1 MSRASTIEFS
11 VWKLWI
17 IQVEL
22 PFSHSVA
29 LSSLSLSPEY
39 GYKKDTTV
47 MILNKRQ
54 LYLIYKYLTGY
65 HKIICQNMVLLVVV
79 CVKSIIW
86 FMFEKCPIDNW
97 HCYIEIVL
105 SFIHLCIKLFID
117 VFECQLYKF
126 WMVEY
131 FHIYLIVYI
140 FVKLIK
146 AIHCAS

>member
-1 MSRASTIEFS
+1 MSIASTIEFS
-11 VWKLWI
+11 TWKLWI

-65 HKIICQNMVLLVVV
+65 HKIICQNMVLLVV
-79 CVKSIIW
+79 CVLYGLSLKSV
-86 FMFEKCPIDNW
+86 ELTIDIVILKLYYHSFIYALNYLLIFLNVSCICFGWLNIFIFTKLFTSLLNW
-97 HCYIEIVL
+97 SKLYIVL
-105 SFIHLCIKLFID
+105 LK
-117 VFECQLYKF
+117 V
-126 WMVEY
+126 
-131 FHIYLIVYI
+131 
-140 FVKLIK
+140 
-146 AIHCAS
+146 